1 VTAPLHRR
9 DLDPDPLSQFRAW
22 FEEATE
28 AGVPFPQAMTLAT
41 VSAGGLP
48 SARIV
53 LLKRLDTGFVFH
65 TNYRSRKGR
74 ELEAGRRAALVF
86 HWQPL
91 GRQVRIEG
99 TVERVAPEESAAY
112 FASRPRGAQLEAWA
126 SPQSEPIGSR
136 AELEELFEA
145 ATAEHEGRD
154 VPPPPFWGGY
164 RLVPERIEFWQ
175 HGDDR
180 LHDRLLYERDGADW
194 RLVRLAP

>member
-1 VTAPLHRR
+1 VTAPLRRR
-9 DLDPDPLSQFRAW
+9 DLDPDPLAQFRAW
-22 FEEATE
+22 FDEATE
-28 AGVPFPQAMTLAT
+28 AGVPLPEAMTIAT
-41 VSAGGLP
+41 VSADGSP

-99 TVERVAPEESAAY
+99 TVERVTPEESATY

-136 AELEELFEA
+136 AELEELFA
-145 ATAEHEGRD
+145 ATTAEHEGRD
-154 VPPPPFWGGY
+154 VPLPPFWGGY

-180 LHDRLLYERDGADW
+180 LHDRLLYERDGGDW